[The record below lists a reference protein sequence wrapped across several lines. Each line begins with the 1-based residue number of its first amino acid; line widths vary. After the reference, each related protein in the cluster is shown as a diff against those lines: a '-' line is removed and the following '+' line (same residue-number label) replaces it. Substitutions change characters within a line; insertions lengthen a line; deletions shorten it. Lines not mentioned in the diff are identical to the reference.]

1 MGGSALGKYSLFVA
15 IIFWGIIIGGITY
28 AHIVYF
34 PPYLA
39 DLPNSAVIVTGKHAL
54 NEGRFWMMIH
64 PVLILSLITT
74 LVLNWRTRSRRSLIL
89 VSMGIYF
96 VVLVCTQLYFLPELG
111 AFRESASSTV
121 TPAEWLARGN
131 RWQYLSWIR
140 GAFMYAGI
148 LPLLS
153 ALTKVG
159 EASRD

>member
-1 MGGSALGKYSLFVA
+1 MGGSTLGKYSLFIA
-15 IIFWGIIIGGITY
+15 IIFWGIIMGGITY
-28 AHIVYF
+28 AHVVYF

-39 DLPNSAVIVTGKHAL
+39 NLPDSAVIVTGKHAL

-64 PVLILSLITT
+64 PVLILSLITA
-74 LVLNWRTRSRRSLIL
+74 LVLNWRAKPRRSLIL
-89 VSMGIYF
+89 MTMGIYF

-111 AFRESASSTV
+111 AFRESASSNV
-121 TPAEWLARGN
+121 TPAEWLVRGN

-140 GAFMYAGI
+140 GAFMFLGI

-159 EASRD
+159 DTPKN